1 MVSKMGA
8 TLTLVGVVAAMYG
21 GNYVIDRLP
30 NPVALFAPPGPKFK
44 VEYKSHLE
52 DRQTQ
57 CGRNLCPSTQV
68 EVMRLTLQSLNEQ
81 PVVVQNVIVNDNED
95 CSANPLAKLA
105 TALKAEGHDPGLLA
119 RIPATSSVQAT
130 MKYGD
135 VATVPLFGCEPVR
148 VRVVTD
154 RGEKV
159 YDLE

>member
-8 TLTLVGVVAAMYG
+8 TLTLVGVVVAMYG

-30 NPVALFAPPGPKFK
+30 NPVALFAPSGPKFK

-57 CGRNLCPSTQV
+57 CGRNLCPSIQV
-68 EVMRLTLQSLNEQ
+68 AVMKLTIQSLNEL
-81 PVVVQNVIVNDNED
+81 PVVVQNVIVNDNEE

-105 TALKAEGHDPGLLA
+105 SALKAEGRDPGLLA

-154 RGEKV
+154 QGERV
-159 YDLE
+159 YDME